1 MKQKYQSPKTIIV
14 EVLGTCPLN
23 AGSGGEAFSGNS
35 MDTQSYRKNGNAGMA
50 ASRGNRSWDDE

>member
-14 EVLGTCPLN
+14 EVIGICLLN
-23 AGSGGEAFSGNS
+23 AGSGEAFSGNS